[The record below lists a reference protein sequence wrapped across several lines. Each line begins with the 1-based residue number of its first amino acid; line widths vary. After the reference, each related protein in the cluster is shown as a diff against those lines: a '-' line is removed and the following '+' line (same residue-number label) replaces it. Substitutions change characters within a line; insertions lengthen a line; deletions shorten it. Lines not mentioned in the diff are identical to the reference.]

1 MFQPLDDRILIL
13 PTPDDKIRG
22 GLQLSDSDIDPKSE
36 GTIVAMGKG
45 VPLHNVKLN
54 INMDKVDDQTAA
66 YVAALVN
73 IIHAG
78 SPMQVK
84 VGDLVYYG
92 KYAGTKIMVDDVQHV
107 LIRYADVFGI
117 I

>member
-1 MFQPLDDRILIL
+1 MFQPIDDRILIL

-22 GLQLSDSDIDPKSE
+22 GLQMADSDVDPKNE

-54 INMDKVDDQTAA
+54 INMDKVDGITAE
-66 YVAALVN
+66 YVKALVD

-92 KYAGTKIMVDDVQHV
+92 KYAGTKIMVDGEQHI
-107 LIRYADVFGI
+107 LIRYADVFDI